1 MTARP
6 RAVFLGIDVGT
17 SGCKTVALSE
27 RGGVL
32 ASATRSYPTRY
43 GADGEATQDAEDWL
57 RAVRLTVRDC
67 LEALGSTRVEAIGVT
82 APAHYAVL
90 VGRDGRPLTRVLLAS
105 DGRPEAT
112 VAELRARIGDR
123 FAEITLERLTG
134 SWTFPQ
140 LVWLR
145 RTVPGLWRR
154 LRLVLVSKDYVR
166 YRLTGDAAT
175 DPTDAAGTGLYD
187 QRARVWSAP
196 LLEEASLDID
206 RLPPIRGSLETGGV
220 LGREWAR
227 HLGIPAGTPVTTGA
241 TDTASEL
248 VSVAALSPGDGIVKV
263 ASTATVVAVTAS
275 PRPHPALLTYPH
287 AIPGRWYTLAATSSA
302 ATSLTWAHALM
313 AGRGPADGA
322 EYAGMAREAAR
333 VPPGSGGV
341 IFLPFLLGE
350 RTPYWDRELRG
361 AFVGLAASHGRAEA
375 FRAVMEGV
383 AFSLRSC
390 RDLMAANGMH
400 VPSPFLHGGGT
411 AIRLWREIVL
421 ATLDVTGR
429 LAEPHGPAVGAAL
442 LAAAGGSSGSLS
454 RVHPRVREVRA
465 PAGWAAAYDQAYP
478 RYLAAAAA
486 LAETGREAARSARRD
501 APGALDIP
509 V

>member
-1 MTARP
+1 MAPRR

-27 RGGVL
+27 RGAVL
-32 ASATRSYPTRY
+32 ASATRSYSTRY
-43 GADGEATQDAEDWL
+43 AADGEATQDAEDWL
-57 RAVRLTVRDC
+57 RAVRLTVRAC
-67 LEALGSTRVEAIGVT
+67 LAALGCARVEAIGVT

-90 VGRDGRPLTRVLLAS
+90 VGREGRPLTRVMLAS

-112 VAELRARIGDR
+112 VAELRERIGER
-123 FAEITLERLTG
+123 FTQITLERLTG

-145 RTVPGLWRR
+145 RTEPGFWRR

-175 DPTDAAGTGLYD
+175 DPTDATGTGLYD
-187 QRARVWSAP
+187 QSAREWSAT
-196 LLEEASLDID
+196 LLEEANLGID
-206 RLPPIRGSLETGGV
+206 RLPPIRGSLEPGGT

-227 HLGIPAGTPVTTGA
+227 HLGIPAGTPVTIGA
-241 TDTASEL
+241 TDTAAEL
-248 VSVAALSPGDGIVKV
+248 VSVAALSPGDGLVKV

-275 PRPHPALLTYPH
+275 PRQHPALLTYPH

-302 ATSLTWAHALM
+302 ATSLAWLQALV

-322 EYAGMAREAAR
+322 GFADLASEAAR

-350 RTPYWDRELRG
+350 RTPYWDRDLRG

-375 FRAVMEGV
+375 CRAVMEGV

-390 RDLMAANGMH
+390 RDLMAANGMRLS
-400 VPSPFLHGGGT
+400 SPFLHGGG
-411 AIRLWREIVL
+411 ASIRLWREIVL

-429 LAEPHGPAVGAAL
+429 LADPHGPAVGAAL
-442 LAAAGGSSGSLS
+442 IAAAGGSSEALALI
-454 RVHPRVREVRA
+454 RPRIREVRA
-465 PAGWAAAYDQAYP
+465 PAAWAAAYARAYP
-478 RYLAAAAA
+478 RYVAAATA
-486 LAETGREAARSARRD
+486 LAEIGRNAARAARRD
-501 APGALDIP
+501 AARALDIP